1 MRSDDMLQVE
11 SRAARKCVGTTSTRC
26 LLGRI
31 RIPMLKTSRPA
42 LALLAAGC
50 SLILFVDGLA
60 AQSGTGSKKATKK
73 SQPVQ
78 PVQAVDDDREL
89 EAPPPRARATGN
101 AGTKNATSGAK
112 RKPLLRTDDEF
123 EDVPKTT
130 APRQPRPEMQ
140 PDRVEKLS
148 PELETLL
155 KDWEVQSS
163 KFKKLVG
170 DFKRFKY
177 DYTFGVESRATGKFA
192 YEAPDKGY
200 YQFEGTEPKGESQKT
215 FEELD
220 PKTNKVVRKPFRM
233 KADLAEHWVCDG
245 EHVIKINDR
254 DKQYE
259 RVPIPPENQG
269 QNIID
274 GPLPFLFGMK
284 VDRAKRRYT
293 FELLD
298 RKPNFKDTVWLLV
311 KPKLIMDAS
320 NWSEARVGIN
330 EKTFLPVAVMLTDP
344 AGTSQTVHLF
354 ARVEANP
361 KQGILPQ
368 LFGGGNPFEP
378 DLRKFKLVQNEKAGE
393 GPEGEAPGV
402 SNRPPA
408 SAGTKNRTSANEKNS
423 RDLPRSA
430 DASAAGTKGPRKPS
444 SK

>member
-1 MRSDDMLQVE
+1 MLADDMLQVE
-11 SRAARKCVGTTSTRC
+11 SRAARICVGTTSTRC

-50 SLILFVDGLA
+50 SLLLFVDGLA
-60 AQSGTGSKKATKK
+60 AQSGAGAKKNTKR

-78 PVQAVDDDREL
+78 PVQAVDDESDL
-89 EAPPPRARATGN
+89 EAPPPRVKSPGN
-101 AGTKNATSGAK
+101 GSTKNANNGAK
-112 RKPLLRTDDEF
+112 RKPLPRTDDESGG
-123 EDVPKTT
+123 VPTTT
-130 APRQPRPEMQ
+130 APRQPRPEIQ

-177 DYTFGVESRATGKFA
+177 DYTFSVESRATGKFA

-200 YQFEGTEPKGESQKT
+200 YQFEGTEIRKGEKS
-215 FEELD
+215 
-220 PKTNKVVRKPFRM
+220 RKKYKDKDGQLVPFDL
-233 KADLAEHWVCDG
+233 KADLTEHWVCDG

-254 DKQYE
+254 EKQYE
-259 RVPIPPENQG
+259 RVPIPLENQG

-293 FELLD
+293 FELLEPKD
-298 RKPNFKDTVWLLV
+298 GFKDTVWLLV
-311 KPKLIMDAS
+311 KPKLMMDAS
-320 NWSEARVGIN
+320 NWSEARVGIHQ
-330 EKTFLPVAVMLTDP
+330 KTFLPVAVMLTDP
-344 AGTSQTVHLF
+344 SGNSETVHVF
-354 ARVEANP
+354 QDVEANP
-361 KQGILPQ
+361 KAGILPA
-368 LFGGGNPFEP
+368 LFGGGNPFQP
-378 DLRKFKLVQNEKAGE
+378 NLKNFKLVQNEKAGE
-393 GPEGEAPGV
+393 APAGEVPGV
-402 SNRPPA
+402 STRPPA
-408 SAGTKNRTSANEKNS
+408 GTGTKSRSSANDPKD
-423 RDLPRSA
+423 RALQRSA
-430 DASAAGTKGPRKPS
+430 DASAGGTKATKKPS